1 MAHVAARS
9 LERNSSNTSG
19 DGETH
24 TCPQVELL
32 RGRDGRDG
40 RDGVRGEPG
49 AQGPKGDRDGCTSCA
64 TWQYR
69 LHYRELLTTTVQ
81 PNETL
86 GVGLRAW

>member
-64 TWQYR
+64 TWQFHSLDR
-69 LHYRELLTTTVQ
+69 DPVMMEKSTRFL
-81 PNETL
+81 
-86 GVGLRAW
+86 